1 MTPSG
6 SPAPIETAGY
16 GRRWLSIIGVGEDGV
31 EGLGAAAREAVANA
45 ETVFGGKRHLR
56 LIEILIRGDAVAW
69 PSPIRSVIP
78 KIEVLRG
85 TPVAVLASG
94 DPFHHGIGSVL
105 AESIAAAECSVFPA
119 PSSFALA
126 AGRMGWAVQDA
137 DLLSLCGHPVETLL
151 PRLQPSQRLLVLS
164 ADETTPQTVA
174 RLLTGNGFGASQI
187 TVLEALGGPAERIR
201 KSRAE
206 GFDLPDIA
214 RLNLMAICVVAAP
227 EARLIPAGAGLDDR
241 LFDSDGMLTK
251 REIRAVTLSSLAPRA
266 GERLWDIGAG
276 SGSVAIEW
284 LLAHPAN
291 RAVGVER
298 RNDRAARARKN
309 AAALG
314 VPHLEIVVGEAP
326 GAMASLPAPDAVFIG
341 GGIAG
346 EGVLAA
352 AWRAL
357 PSGGRLVA
365 NSVTL
370 ESELALG
377 AFVGPAGGTLT
388 RLSVER
394 LDRIGGMQGFRPAM
408 TVTQLRATKP

>member
-1 MTPSG
+1 
-6 SPAPIETAGY
+6 
-16 GRRWLSIIGVGEDGV
+16 
-31 EGLGAAAREAVANA
+31 
-45 ETVFGGKRHLR
+45 
-56 LIEILIRGDAVAW
+56 
-69 PSPIRSVIP
+69 
-78 KIEVLRG
+78 
-85 TPVAVLASG
+85 
-94 DPFHHGIGSVL
+94 
-105 AESIAAAECSVFPA
+105 
-119 PSSFALA
+119 
-126 AGRMGWAVQDA
+126 
-137 DLLSLCGHPVETLL
+137 
-151 PRLQPSQRLLVLS
+151 
-164 ADETTPQTVA
+164 
-174 RLLTGNGFGASQI
+174 
-187 TVLEALGGPAERIR
+187 
-201 KSRAE
+201 
-206 GFDLPDIA
+206 
-214 RLNLMAICVVAAP
+214 
-227 EARLIPAGAGLDDR
+227 
-241 LFDSDGMLTK
+241 MLTK

>member
-31 EGLGAAAREAVANA
+31 EGLGAAARQAVANA

-56 LIEILIRGDAVAW
+56 LIENLIRGDAVAW

-78 KIEVLRG
+78 KIEALRG

-105 AESIAAAECSVFPA
+105 AESISAAECSVFPA

-137 DLLSLCGHPVETLL
+137 DLLSLCSHPVETLL
-151 PRLQPSQRLLVLS
+151 PRLQSSRCLLVLS

-174 RLLTGNGFGASQI
+174 RLLTDNGFGASQI

-201 KSRAE
+201 ESRAE
-206 GFDLPDIA
+206 NFDVSDIA
-214 RLNLMAICVVAAP
+214 RLNLMAICVAAAP
-227 EARLIPAGAGLDDR
+227 EARVIPAGAGLDDR

-314 VPHLEIVVGEAP
+314 VPRLEIVVGEAP

-346 EGVLAA
+346 EGVLEA

-377 AFVGPAGGTLT
+377 AFVGQTGGTLT

>member
-6 SPAPIETAGY
+6 SPAPIETAGC

-31 EGLGAAAREAVANA
+31 EGLGAAARQAVANA

-56 LIEILIRGDAVAW
+56 LIENSIRGEAVAW

-78 KIEVLRG
+78 KIEALRG

-105 AESIAAAECSVFPA
+105 AESISAAEYSVFPA

-137 DLLSLCGHPVETLL
+137 DLLSLCGHSVETLL
-151 PRLQPSQRLLVLS
+151 PRLQPSRRLLVLS

-174 RLLTGNGFGASQI
+174 RLLTGKGFGASQI

-201 KSRAE
+201 ESRAE

-214 RLNLMAICVVAAP
+214 RLNLMAICVAAAP
-227 EARLIPAGAGLDDR
+227 EARVIPAGAGLDDR

-346 EGVLAA
+346 EGVLEA

-370 ESELALG
+370 ESDLALG
-377 AFVGPAGGTLT
+377 AFVGQTGGTLT